1 VAEAIPGSAEIIF
14 GMCAE
19 DIAVQAT
26 EFMVV
31 KSVDALTSVDISDVR
46 LVQFMVSREFQN
58 SLPPAAREEF
68 ACNVEAQ
75 FGNFALLEGQVIQMI
90 KERGEKPLALVTRVT
105 TSSQPNIQCAPT
117 SVLESLLE
125 VQSR

>member
-1 VAEAIPGSAEIIF
+1 MF

-26 EFMVV
+26 EFMVD

-46 LVQFMVSREFQN
+46 LAQFMVSREFRI
-58 SLPPAAREEF
+58 SLPPAVQEAF

-75 FGNFALLEGQVIQMI
+75 FGNFALLEGQLIQMV
-90 KERGEKPLALVTRVT
+90 KEQGEKPLSLLLASP
-105 TSSQPNIQCAPT
+105 TSSVRP
-117 SVLESLLE
+117 L
-125 VQSR
+125 RR

>member
-1 VAEAIPGSAEIIF
+1 MCVWCSSWCLGSFRILSRPLLERSLR
-14 GMCAE
+14 
-19 DIAVQAT
+19 AT
-26 EFMVV
+26 WRRGLE
-31 KSVDALTSVDISDVR
+31 TS
-46 LVQFMVSREFQN
+46 
-58 SLPPAAREEF
+58 
-68 ACNVEAQ
+68 
-75 FGNFALLEGQVIQMI
+75 ALLEGQVIQMI